1 MEFSVSTFIK
11 LKPQKVMSELIAIS
25 NNLNWKSSQMELIK
39 SAVHI
44 PLFWYKAIFVK
55 QTLLDILYSLKSVTG
70 NIKSVLFVCLFY
82 VCLFVSAAFSKSL
95 WFLSFMVT

>member
-11 LKPQKVMSELIAIS
+11 RKPQKVMSELIAIS

-70 NIKSVLFVCLFY
+70 NIKSVCLFY

-95 WFLSFMVT
+95 WFLSFMVA